1 MLAMVTMID
10 GRTILELFLNR
21 VSASGSET
29 AIRFKR
35 TDAFETKTWQE
46 IGEDVRRV
54 AAGLKTLSIE
64 PGDRVAQLSENR
76 YEWIVAD
83 LAIQM
88 AEAIHVPIHAPLAAS
103 QVDFQVNH
111 SGSKALFVS
120 GSEQI
125 AKVAEADLPQD
136 LNVITYE
143 STDAALP
150 QQQLH
155 ISSWLDQEAPEPGSL
170 EQAAL
175 ENTDTNDLATILY
188 TSGTTG
194 EPKGVMLT
202 QKNLVSN
209 TLAVIQTFGMEP
221 GDKRLTFLPLSH
233 IFARTCD
240 LYTWIGCGCELAL
253 AQSRETVLQ
262 DCAEIHPT
270 VLNGVPYFYDLLL
283 RGLQQHG
290 LAETPG
296 ALNQML
302 GGKIRYCCTGGA
314 ALPDHLFDFFKT
326 QEVPLLQGY
335 GLTETSPV
343 ISMSTPKQLRR
354 GASGQAIPDVEV
366 AISEEGEIIS
376 RGPHIMR
383 GYWRNEEATSEVII
397 DDWFH
402 TGDLG
407 KVDEDGFV
415 WITGRKKELIV
426 TAAGKNIAPVLLES
440 LLTQDPL
447 IEQALV
453 IGDGRNYLTAL
464 IVPNV
469 EQVTAQLSE
478 TSNLEKLLEQ
488 PEVQTL
494 FEKCVEERLM
504 GVSHHEQVRRFC
516 LIDRPFSIEAG
527 EMTAKLSLRR
537 PIIESNFSEQIESM
551 YRKTRE
557 E

>member
-1 MLAMVTMID
+1 
-10 GRTILELFLNR
+10 
-21 VSASGSET
+21 
-29 AIRFKR
+29 
-35 TDAFETKTWQE
+35 
-46 IGEDVRRV
+46 
-54 AAGLKTLSIE
+54 
-64 PGDRVAQLSENR
+64 
-76 YEWIVAD
+76 
-83 LAIQM
+83 
-88 AEAIHVPIHAPLAAS
+88 
-103 QVDFQVNH
+103 
-111 SGSKALFVS
+111 
-120 GSEQI
+120 
-125 AKVAEADLPQD
+125 
-136 LNVITYE
+136 
-143 STDAALP
+143 
-150 QQQLH
+150 
-155 ISSWLDQEAPEPGSL
+155 
-170 EQAAL
+170 
-175 ENTDTNDLATILY
+175 
-188 TSGTTG
+188 
-194 EPKGVMLT
+194 
-202 QKNLVSN
+202 
-209 TLAVIQTFGMEP
+209 
-221 GDKRLTFLPLSH
+221 
-233 IFARTCD
+233 
-240 LYTWIGCGCELAL
+240 
-253 AQSRETVLQ
+253 
-262 DCAEIHPT
+262 
-270 VLNGVPYFYDLLL
+270 
-283 RGLQQHG
+283 
-290 LAETPG
+290 
-296 ALNQML
+296 
-302 GGKIRYCCTGGA
+302 
-314 ALPDHLFDFFKT
+314 
-326 QEVPLLQGY
+326 
-335 GLTETSPV
+335 
-343 ISMSTPKQLRR
+343 
-354 GASGQAIPDVEV
+354 
-366 AISEEGEIIS
+366 
-376 RGPHIMR
+376 MR

>member
-155 ISSWLDQEAPEPGSL
+155 ISSWLDQEAPEPSSL

-478 TSNLEKLLEQ
+478 TSNLGKLLEQ

-551 YRKTRE
+551 YHKTRE

>member
-21 VSASGSET
+21 VSASGPDT

-35 TDAFETKTWQE
+35 TDAFEAKTWQE

-54 AAGLKTLSIE
+54 AAGLQTLGIE
-64 PGDRVAQLSENR
+64 PGDRIAQLSETR

-88 AEAIHVPIHAPLAAS
+88 AQAIHVPIHAPLAAA

-136 LNVITYE
+136 LTVITYE
-143 STDAALP
+143 STDAAIP

-170 EQAAL
+170 EQATL
-175 ENTDTNDLATILY
+175 ENTDSNDLATILY

-240 LYTWIGCGCELAL
+240 LYTWIGCGCGLAL

-314 ALPDHLFDFFKT
+314 ALPDHLFDFFKS

-366 AISEEGEIIS
+366 AISEDGELIS

-478 TSNLEKLLEQ
+478 TPDPEKLLEQ
-488 PEVQTL
+488 PEVQAL

-504 GVSHHEQVRRFC
+504 GVSHHEQVRRFF

-557 E
+557 Q

>member
-21 VSASGSET
+21 VSASGPDT

-35 TDAFETKTWQE
+35 TDAFEAKTWQE

-54 AAGLKTLSIE
+54 AAGLQTLGIE
-64 PGDRVAQLSENR
+64 PGDRIAQLSENR

-88 AEAIHVPIHAPLAAS
+88 AQAIHVPIHAPLAAA

-136 LNVITYE
+136 LTVITYE
-143 STDAALP
+143 STDAAIP

-170 EQAAL
+170 EQATL
-175 ENTDTNDLATILY
+175 ENTDSNDLATILY

-283 RGLQQHG
+283 F
-290 LAETPG
+290 
-296 ALNQML
+296 
-302 GGKIRYCCTGGA
+302 
-314 ALPDHLFDFFKT
+314 LF
-326 QEVPLLQGY
+326 
-335 GLTETSPV
+335 
-343 ISMSTPKQLRR
+343 
-354 GASGQAIPDVEV
+354 
-366 AISEEGEIIS
+366 
-376 RGPHIMR
+376 
-383 GYWRNEEATSEVII
+383 N
-397 DDWFH
+397 
-402 TGDLG
+402 
-407 KVDEDGFV
+407 FV
-415 WITGRKKELIV
+415 R
-426 TAAGKNIAPVLLES
+426 
-440 LLTQDPL
+440 
-447 IEQALV
+447 
-453 IGDGRNYLTAL
+453 
-464 IVPNV
+464 
-469 EQVTAQLSE
+469 
-478 TSNLEKLLEQ
+478 
-488 PEVQTL
+488 
-494 FEKCVEERLM
+494 M
-504 GVSHHEQVRRFC
+504 
-516 LIDRPFSIEAG
+516 
-527 EMTAKLSLRR
+527 
-537 PIIESNFSEQIESM
+537 
-551 YRKTRE
+551 
-557 E
+557 

>member
-1 MLAMVTMID
+1 MLTMVTMIE

-21 VSASGSET
+21 VSASGPDT

-35 TDAFETKTWQE
+35 MDAFEAKTWQE
-46 IGEDVRRV
+46 IGEDVRRLAV
-54 AAGLKTLSIE
+54 GLKSLGIE

-76 YEWIVAD
+76 YEWILAD

-88 AEAIHVPIHAPLAAS
+88 VQAIHVPIHAPLAAA

-120 GSEQI
+120 GPEQI
-125 AKVAEADLPQD
+125 AKVAEANLPSDLT
-136 LNVITYE
+136 VITYE
-143 STDAALP
+143 STEEALR
-150 QQQLH
+150 QKQLH
-155 ISSWLDQEAPEPGSL
+155 ISAWLDQEAPEPGSL
-170 EQAAL
+170 EPAAL
-175 ENTDTNDLATILY
+175 ENTESSDLATILY

-202 QKNLVSN
+202 QNNLVSN
-209 TLAVIQTFGMEP
+209 TLAVVQTFGMVT
-221 GDKRLTFLPLSH
+221 GDVRLTFLPLSH

-302 GGKIRYCCTGGA
+302 GGNIRYCCTGGA
-314 ALPDHLFDFFKT
+314 ALPDHLFDFFKR
-326 QEVPLLQGY
+326 QEVSLLQGY

-343 ISMSTPKQLRR
+343 ISMSTPNQLRR

-366 AISEEGEIIS
+366 AISDEGEIIT
-376 RGPHIMR
+376 RGPHVMR
-383 GYWRNEEATSEVII
+383 GYWRNEEATSEVIN
-397 DDWFH
+397 DGWFH

-407 KVDEDGFV
+407 KVDEDGYV

-469 EQVTAQLSE
+469 EQIKTQLPE
-478 TSNLEKLLEQ
+478 TSNQEKLLEQ

-494 FEKCVEERLM
+494 FEKCVEERLT
-504 GVSHHEQVRRFC
+504 GVSHHEQVRRFS
-516 LIDRPFSIEAG
+516 LIDRSFSIETG

-537 PIIESNFSEQIESM
+537 PIIESNFSEQIETM
-551 YRKTRE
+551 YRKARE
-557 E
+557 H

>member
-35 TDAFETKTWQE
+35 TDAFETKSWQE

-366 AISEEGEIIS
+366 AISKEGEIIS
-376 RGPHIMR
+376 RGPHIRR